1 MTEELIFTV
10 LFFVTVGS
18 ACVVAFSRNLIY
30 SAFALMGTFIGI
42 AGTFVLLTAD
52 FMGLVQVVVYAGG
65 ILVLVIFAVMLSA
78 KIGIAPKTNPA
89 FNVKAVIPLM
99 LVLIALLTTVVVSD
113 TWEVNNKWRVATE
126 IEQLEVSSGIVVM
139 GNALLNAYLL
149 PFELISVLLLLTMIG
164 AAIITRRMVK

>member
-10 LFFVTVGS
+10 LFIVTVGS

-89 FNVKAVIPLM
+89 FNVKAVIPLV

-113 TWEVNNKWRVATE
+113 AWEVNNKWRVATE